1 MKVQYIE
8 NTRIAYFD
16 GYKFI
21 KDKKTGYYLSTRK
34 IRDKKQRIH
43 RYIWEYYN
51 GSIPKEYD
59 IHHKDHNKDNNNIE
73 NLELLSL
80 EEHKKR
86 HSTELTEERKKQMKE
101 ILETKARPKAI
112 EWHKS
117 EKAKEF
123 HKKQYK
129 ISLGAMKKEKF
140 ICEYCGKEYEA
151 YKNGKNKFCSEK
163 CMSAYRRKSGVDNIQ
178 RKCIVCN
185 KPFTCNKYSKIT
197 KCIDCTPERYK
208 AIRRKIENKM

>member
-1 MKVQYIE
+1 MKIQYIE
-8 NTRIAYFD
+8 KTKIAYFN
-16 GYKFI
+16 GYRFT
-21 KDKKTGYYLSTRK
+21 KDDKTGYYLSSSKIEGHRK
-34 IRDKKQRIH
+34 RLH

-51 GSIPKEYD
+51 GKIPKGYN
-59 IHHKDHNKDNNNIE
+59 IHHKDHNKDNNE
-73 NLELLSL
+73 LDNLELLSAS
-80 EEHKKR
+80 EHKKI
-86 HSTELTEERKKQMKE
+86 HAKELTEEQIQKFKNN
-101 ILETKARPKAI
+101 LEKKARPKAI

-117 EKAKEF
+117 QKGKEW

-140 ICEYCGKEYEA
+140 ICEYCGKEYET

-178 RKCIVCN
+178 RNCIVCN

-208 AIRRKIENKM
+208 AIRRKIEN